1 MNKFLWFLGG
11 CATGLLAAA
20 AISVLNES
28 CGSSSPSDDDEGVEL
43 DNEDTSSEE
52 APIFPEGHFQGFKT
66 ASAVFANACGH
77 VGSDE
82 EQATHHA
89 PVCTDTPTA

>member
-28 CGSSSPSDDDEGVEL
+28 CGSSSSCGDDEDVEMEA
-43 DNEDTSSEE
+43 EDAPDEE
-52 APIFPEGHFQGFKT
+52 APIFPERNFKA
-66 ASAVFANACGH
+66 ASAVFANACGY
-77 VGSDE
+77 GGNDE
-82 EQATHHA
+82 DQATHGA
-89 PVCTDTPTA
+89 PDCPDTPTA